1 MIYTV
6 TTNPCIDYYMDLTA
20 PLRVGEINRAARE
33 ECRPG
38 GKGVNVAILLSRLGA
53 DACAL
58 GFCAG
63 ASGGMLRTLLAGAGC
78 RSDLTELTGG
88 MTRINVKILGDPE
101 TACNGSGPAVD
112 GAALER
118 LVRKLER
125 LTSRDTLVLSGN
137 LQPSIADAYARLA
150 RCAAVSGARLA
161 VDTTGAA
168 LLGTL
173 EYRPYFIKP
182 NLDELGELF
191 SCRVESRAHA
201 LELARRLQA
210 GGAQNVLV
218 SMGAEGAL
226 LLAQNGAAYHAVC
239 SARGEVVST
248 VGAGDSLV
256 AGFLSQ
262 ETGGEAALRMGVAC
276 GSATA
281 LAGRLATAD
290 QAARCLEQTR
300 SEQID
305 L

>member
-112 GAALER
+112 GAVLER

-150 RCAAVSGARLA
+150 RCAAVAGAQLA

-226 LLAQNGAAYHAVC
+226 LLASDGAAYHAVC
-239 SARGEVVST
+239 NARGEVVST

-262 ETGGEAALRMGVAC
+262 EAGGEAALRMGVAC

-281 LAGRLATAD
+281 LAGRLANAD
-290 QAARCLEQTR
+290 QVARCLEQTV

-305 L
+305 G

>member
-150 RCAAVSGARLA
+150 RCAAVAGARLA

-226 LLAQNGAAYHAVC
+226 LLASDGAAYHAVC
-239 SARGEVVST
+239 NARGEVVST

-262 ETGGEAALRMGVAC
+262 EAGGEAALRMGVAC

-281 LAGRLATAD
+281 LAGQLANAD
-290 QAARCLEQTR
+290 QVARCLEQTV

-305 L
+305 G

>member
-63 ASGGMLRTLLAGAGC
+63 ASGGMLRTLLSGVGC

-88 MTRINVKILGDPE
+88 MTRINVKILGEPE

-168 LLGTL
+168 LLGT
-173 EYRPYFIKP
+173 RI
-182 NLDELGELF
+182 
-191 SCRVESRAHA
+191 
-201 LELARRLQA
+201 RRL
-210 GGAQNVLV
+210 
-218 SMGAEGAL
+218 S
-226 LLAQNGAAYHAVC
+226 
-239 SARGEVVST
+239 
-248 VGAGDSLV
+248 
-256 AGFLSQ
+256 
-262 ETGGEAALRMGVAC
+262 
-276 GSATA
+276 
-281 LAGRLATAD
+281 
-290 QAARCLEQTR
+290 
-300 SEQID
+300 
-305 L
+305 